1 MAETRIRKIY
11 AGYYERYDRK
21 PFYVVTEATDRDTS
35 EIMII
40 MQEYS
45 LVNTKPF
52 VTMSRESFCEVVT
65 LPNGHKVDKFTRN
78 TSISSFVG
86 NKKSRLSF

>member
-11 AGYYERYDRK
+11 AGYYERYDRI
-21 PFYVVTEATDRDTS
+21 PFYVVTEATDCDTS

-65 LPNGHKVDKFTRN
+65 LSNGHKVDKFTRN
-78 TSISSFVG
+78 TSISSFFG

>member
-21 PFYVVTEATDRDTS
+21 PFYVVTEATDCDTS

-52 VTMSRESFCEVVT
+52 VTMSRESLCEVAT
-65 LPNGHKVDKFTRN
+65 LSNGHKVDKFTRN
-78 TSISSFVG
+78 TNISFRFLAI
-86 NKKSRLSF
+86 KKAG